1 MELSLLLEPLGIG
14 TLWYQMS
21 FAGELF
27 ALSSSLVDLN
37 GNEIL

>member
-1 MELSLLLEPLGIG
+1 MEPFGIG

-27 ALSSSLVDLN
+27 ALSSSLVVLY